1 MGIVVDRREVRG
13 MSGMRKLL
21 ALGVNMLAA
30 LMLFPLL
37 LSPSPASASTLTDC
51 LAQQHVCVAS
61 DGRGL
66 ISQSQEADLERQIGG
81 DPIYLVVAAPGSAG
95 YDSAMNK
102 IISALNG
109 HPQFTVGFLDSQQK
123 HFGAYNKGMLPSGG
137 AADIATSVVKQ
148 HQADQDIFAALTDF
162 VTDVQREAST
172 GAGPGP
178 AGAAASAPSHAL
190 RNVLIVVGVVAV
202 VAALGIFFIARP
214 VRQRRQQEL
223 KEAKLAAQD
232 DLIALSTRLTD
243 QDTDVAIRDNP
254 EAAQEQAAALGAYE
268 RGTAALDA
276 ARRPQDMGAVS
287 RAIAEGQYH
296 LASAEALAA
305 GQPRPDRRPPCFFDP
320 RHGMSVTDAYWTPP
334 DGGPGRHRPGLLRRR
349 AQAGARHRARDAQ
362 GGGSWHPS
370 QLRQR
375 RLRSR
380 VLGRLRLRSRPVHRV
395 PARRGSFAPGR
406 LRRRL
411 SRWRR
416 LRRRRLRRQQWRRL
430 WRRGL
435 RGRRLRWW
443 GLRGRGLRGRRGLFV
458 AAAPPGSAGAGPVG
472 TSVAEGGRWS

>member
-1 MGIVVDRREVRG
+1 MGTVVDRREVRG
-13 MSGMRKLL
+13 MSGIRKLL

-137 AADIATSVVKQ
+137 AAGIATSVVKQ

-162 VTDVQREAST
+162 ITDVQREAST

-254 EAAQEQAAALGAYE
+254 EAAQEQTAALGAYE

-334 DGGPGRHRPGLLRRR
+334 DGGPGRLVPVCSADAHKLERGIEPEMRKVEVHGTPVNYVNAGFAPAYWGGYGFGPGLFTGFLLGEVLSPPVVY
-349 AQAGARHRARDAQ
+349 ADGYP
-362 GGGSWHPS
+362 GGGDY
-370 QLRQR
+370 
-375 RLRSR
+375 
-380 VLGRLRLRSRPVHRV
+380 GGGDFG
-395 PARRGSFAPGR
+395 GSN
-406 LRRRL
+406 
-411 SRWRR
+411 
-416 LRRRRLRRQQWRRL
+416 
-430 WRRGL
+430 
-435 RGRRLRWW
+435 
-443 GLRGRGLRGRRGLFV
+443 
-458 AAAPPGSAGAGPVG
+458 
-472 TSVAEGGRWS
+472 GGDFGGGDFGGGGDFS